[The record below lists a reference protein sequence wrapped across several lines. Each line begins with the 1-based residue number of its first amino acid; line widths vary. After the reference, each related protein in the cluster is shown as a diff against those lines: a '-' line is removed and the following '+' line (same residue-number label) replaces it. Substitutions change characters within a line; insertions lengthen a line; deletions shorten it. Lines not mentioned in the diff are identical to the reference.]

1 MDVRLQNS
9 YVEVLLSNFLEVVK
23 QNIMFQAQLEL
34 SKADVNEASETK
46 RKIQELSK
54 RNEELQQAI
63 TQKESHSTN
72 AISQEKNRLQQA
84 VNDYMRQVE
93 SSKNEISKITD
104 DLVAANKHREELN
117 KYVAVLEQTVPANKL
132 KKLKLS
138 DSDNNKTFAPEQ
150 PTQED
155 VVKSGGSF

>member
-1 MDVRLQNS
+1 MDVRLQNA

-34 SKADVNEASETK
+34 SKTEVNEAAEIK

-54 RNEELQQAI
+54 RNEELQHDI
-63 TQKESHSTN
+63 SRKESQSTN

-84 VNDYMRQVE
+84 VNDYMRQLE
-93 SSKNEISKITD
+93 TSKNEVSVLKD
-104 DLVAANKHREELN
+104 ALNVANIHREELS
-117 KYVAVLEQTVPANKL
+117 KYVAVLEQTVPTNKL

-138 DSDNNKTFAPEQ
+138 DNKTLAPEQ
-150 PTQED
+150 PTEED
-155 VVKSGGSF
+155 VVKSGGTF

>member
-63 TQKESHSTN
+63 AQKESQSTN

-84 VNDYMRQVE
+84 VNDYMRQLEACKSE
-93 SSKNEISKITD
+93 SSIIKSALT
-104 DLVAANKHREELN
+104 AANKHREELN

-138 DSDNNKTFAPEQ
+138 DDNKTFAPEQ

>member
-1 MDVRLQNS
+1 MDVRLQNA

-34 SKADVNEASETK
+34 SKTDVNEASEIK

-63 TQKESHSTN
+63 AQRESQSTN

-84 VNDYMRQVE
+84 VNDYMRQLE
-93 SSKNEISKITD
+93 ACKSEFSIIKGALD
-104 DLVAANKHREELN
+104 AANEHRKELT
-117 KYVAVLEQTVPANKL
+117 KYVAVLEQTVPTNKL

-138 DSDNNKTFAPEQ
+138 DDNKTFAPEQ

>member
-1 MDVRLQNS
+1 
-9 YVEVLLSNFLEVVK
+9 
-23 QNIMFQAQLEL
+23 MFQSQLEL
-34 SKADVNEASETK
+34 SKTDVNEASEIK
-46 RKIQELSK
+46 RKIQELSN

-63 TQKESHSTN
+63 NQKESQSTT

-84 VNDYMRQVE
+84 VNDYMRQLE
-93 SSKNEISKITD
+93 SSKNEVSTIKNQ
-104 DLVAANKHREELN
+104 LYQVNKHREELA
-117 KYVAVLEQTVPANKL
+117 KYVAMLEQTVPANKL

-138 DSDNNKTFAPEQ
+138 DDNKTFAPEQ

>member
-1 MDVRLQNS
+1 MDVRLQNA

-34 SKADVNEASETK
+34 SKTDVNEASEIK

-54 RNEELQQAI
+54 RNEELQHEI
-63 TQKESHSTN
+63 VQKESQSTS

-84 VNDYMRQVE
+84 VNDYMRQLE
-93 SSKNEISKITD
+93 LSKNEVSIIKGN
-104 DLVAANKHREELN
+104 LVEANKHREELT

-138 DSDNNKTFAPEQ
+138 EDNKTFAPEQ

-155 VVKSGGSF
+155 VVKSGGTF

>member
-1 MDVRLQNS
+1 MDVRLQNA

-34 SKADVNEASETK
+34 SKTDVNEASDIK

-54 RNEELQQAI
+54 RNEELQHEI
-63 TQKESHSTN
+63 VQKESQSTS

-84 VNDYMRQVE
+84 VNDYMRQLE
-93 SSKNEISKITD
+93 SSKNEVSTIKNQ
-104 DLVAANKHREELN
+104 LHQVNKHHEELT

-138 DSDNNKTFAPEQ
+138 DDNKTLAPEQ

>member
-1 MDVRLQNS
+1 MDVRLQNA

-34 SKADVNEASETK
+34 SKADVNEASEIK

-63 TQKESHSTN
+63 AQKESQSTN

-84 VNDYMRQVE
+84 VNDYMRQLEACKSE
-93 SSKNEISKITD
+93 SSIIKGA
-104 DLVAANKHREELN
+104 LAAANKHREELT
-117 KYVAVLEQTVPANKL
+117 KYVAVLEQNVPANKL
-132 KKLKLS
+132 KKLKLG
-138 DSDNNKTFAPEQ
+138 DDNKALAPEQ

>member
-1 MDVRLQNS
+1 
-9 YVEVLLSNFLEVVK
+9 VEVLLSNFLEVVK

-34 SKADVNEASETK
+34 SKTDVNEASEIK

-54 RNEELQQAI
+54 RNEELQHEI
-63 TQKESHSTN
+63 VQKESQSTIT
-72 AISQEKNRLQQA
+72 ISQEKNRLQQA
-84 VNDYMRQVE
+84 VNDYMRQLE
-93 SSKNEISKITD
+93 SSKNEVSLIRGN
-104 DLVAANKHREELN
+104 LAEANKHREELN

-138 DSDNNKTFAPEQ
+138 DDNNNNKTFAPEQ
-150 PTQED
+150 PTQDD

>member
-1 MDVRLQNS
+1 MDVRLQNA

-34 SKADVNEASETK
+34 SKADVNDASEIK

-54 RNEELQQAI
+54 RNEELQQAF
-63 TQKESHSTN
+63 TQKESQSTN

-84 VNDYMRQVE
+84 VNDYMRQLE
-93 SSKNEISKITD
+93 SSKNEVSIIKGN
-104 DLVAANKHREELN
+104 LAEANKHREELT
-117 KYVAVLEQTVPANKL
+117 KYVAVLEQNVPANKL

-138 DSDNNKTFAPEQ
+138 DDNKALAPEQ

-155 VVKSGGSF
+155 VVKSGGTF

>member
-1 MDVRLQNS
+1 MDVRLQNA

-34 SKADVNEASETK
+34 SKADVNEASEIK

-54 RNEELQQAI
+54 RNEELQQAF
-63 TQKESHSTN
+63 TQKESQSTN

-84 VNDYMRQVE
+84 VNDYMRQLE
-93 SSKNEISKITD
+93 SSKNEVSIIKGNLD
-104 DLVAANKHREELN
+104 EANKHCEELT
-117 KYVAVLEQTVPANKL
+117 KYVAVLEQNVPANKL
-132 KKLKLS
+132 KKLKLG
-138 DSDNNKTFAPEQ
+138 DDNKALAPEQ

>member
-34 SKADVNEASETK
+34 SKTDVNEASEIK

-54 RNEELQQAI
+54 RNEELQQALA
-63 TQKESHSTN
+63 QKESQSIN
-72 AISQEKNRLQQA
+72 AVSQEKNRLQQA
-84 VNDYMRQVE
+84 VNDYMRQLEACKSETSVIKNALAE
-93 SSKNEISKITD
+93 S
-104 DLVAANKHREELN
+104 NKHLEELT
-117 KYVAVLEQTVPANKL
+117 KYVAVLEQTVPTNKL

-138 DSDNNKTFAPEQ
+138 EDNKTFAPEQ

-155 VVKSGGSF
+155 VVKSGGAF

>member
-1 MDVRLQNS
+1 MDVRLQNA

-23 QNIMFQAQLEL
+23 QNIMFQSQLEL

-63 TQKESHSTN
+63 AQKESQSTN

-84 VNDYMRQVE
+84 VNDYMRQLE
-93 SSKNEISKITD
+93 SSKNEVSLIRGN
-104 DLVAANKHREELN
+104 LAEANKHREELT
-117 KYVAVLEQTVPANKL
+117 KYVAVLEQTVPTNKL

-138 DSDNNKTFAPEQ
+138 DDNKTFAPEQ

-155 VVKSGGSF
+155 VVKSGGTF

>member
-34 SKADVNEASETK
+34 SKTDVNEASEIK

-54 RNEELQQAI
+54 RNEELQHEI
-63 TQKESHSTN
+63 VQKESQSTIT
-72 AISQEKNRLQQA
+72 ISQEKNRLQQA
-84 VNDYMRQVE
+84 VNDYMRQLE
-93 SSKNEISKITD
+93 SSKNEVSLIRGN
-104 DLVAANKHREELN
+104 LAEANKHREELT
-117 KYVAVLEQTVPANKL
+117 KYVAVLEQTVPTNKL

-138 DSDNNKTFAPEQ
+138 DDNKTFAPEQ

-155 VVKSGGSF
+155 VVKSGGTF

>member
-1 MDVRLQNS
+1 
-9 YVEVLLSNFLEVVK
+9 
-23 QNIMFQAQLEL
+23 MFQAQLEL
-34 SKADVNEASETK
+34 RKTDVNEASEIK
-46 RKIQELSK
+46 RKIQELSN

-63 TQKESHSTN
+63 NQKESQSTI

-84 VNDYMRQVE
+84 VNDYMRQLE
-93 SSKNEISKITD
+93 SSKNEVSTIKNQ
-104 DLVAANKHREELN
+104 LYQVNKHCEELA
-117 KYVAVLEQTVPANKL
+117 KYVAVLKQTVPANKL

-138 DSDNNKTFAPEQ
+138 DDNKTFSPEQ

>member
-1 MDVRLQNS
+1 
-9 YVEVLLSNFLEVVK
+9 VEVLLSNFLEVVK

-34 SKADVNEASETK
+34 SKADVNEASEIK

-54 RNEELQQAI
+54 RNEELQQAL
-63 TQKESHSTN
+63 TQKESQSTN

-84 VNDYMRQVE
+84 VNDYMRQLE
-93 SSKNEISKITD
+93 SSKNEVSLIRGN
-104 DLVAANKHREELN
+104 LAEANKHREELT
-117 KYVAVLEQTVPANKL
+117 KYVAVLEQTVPTNKL

-138 DSDNNKTFAPEQ
+138 DDNKTFAPEQ

-155 VVKSGGSF
+155 VVKSGGTF